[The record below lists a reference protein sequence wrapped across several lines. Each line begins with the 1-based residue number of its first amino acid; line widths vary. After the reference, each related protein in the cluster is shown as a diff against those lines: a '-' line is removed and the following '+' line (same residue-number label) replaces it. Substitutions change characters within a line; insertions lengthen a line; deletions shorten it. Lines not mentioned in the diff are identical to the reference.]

1 MTLNSI
7 PGDFSYEFDKNNN
20 LVLRPKE
27 ETKVSS
33 YDISRNDEPVAE
45 MKYADGTKVLIFK
58 ALGIPVRD
66 YVFDKIWIEEEKVY
80 CISITGEYK
89 YVSSLDFY
97 RDEKVLY
104 ETKLDV
110 REIVDPKK
118 YQEIKYEVKDGLLF
132 IYFLHNDKNED
143 VKFPPCFI
151 RE

>member
-1 MTLNSI
+1 MTFNNI
-7 PGDFSYEFDKNNN
+7 PGNISYEFDKNNN
-20 LVLRPKE
+20 LVLKPKD

-33 YDISRNDEPVAE
+33 YDISRHDKPVVE
-45 MKYADGTKVLIFK
+45 MKYTDGTKVLIFK
-58 ALGIPVRD
+58 APGIPLRD

-89 YVSSLDFY
+89 YINSLDFK

-132 IYFLHNDKNED
+132 LYFLHDDKNKEF
-143 VKFPPCFI
+143 KFPLCFI

>member
-1 MTLNSI
+1 MTLNNI
-7 PGDFSYEFDKNNN
+7 PRNISYEFDKNNN
-20 LVLRPKE
+20 LVLKPKD

-33 YDISRNDEPVAE
+33 YDISRHDQPIAE
-45 MKYADGTKVLIFK
+45 FKHADGTKVLIFK
-58 ALGIPVRD
+58 ALGIPLRD

-89 YVSSLDFY
+89 YINSLDFK
-97 RDEKVLY
+97 RDVKVLY

-110 REIVDPKK
+110 REIVNPKK

-132 IYFLHNDKNED
+132 LYLLHDDKNKEF
-143 VKFPPCFI
+143 KFPPCFI

>member
-1 MTLNSI
+1 MTFNNISRDI
-7 PGDFSYEFDKNNN
+7 SYEFDKNNN
-20 LVLRPKE
+20 LGLKPKD

-33 YDISRNDEPVAE
+33 YDISRHDKPVVE

-58 ALGIPVRD
+58 APGIPLRD

-80 CISITGEYK
+80 CISIIGEYK
-89 YVSSLDFY
+89 YINSLDFK
-97 RDEKVLY
+97 RNEKVLY

-110 REIVDPKK
+110 RETVNPKE

-132 IYFLHNDKNED
+132 LYFLHDDKNKEF
-143 VKFPPCFI
+143 KFPLCFI

>member
-1 MTLNSI
+1 MTLNNI
-7 PGDFSYEFDKNNN
+7 PGNIEYEFGKNNN
-20 LVLRPKE
+20 LVLRQVN

-33 YDISRNDEPVAE
+33 YDISRHDEPVAE

-58 ALGIPVRD
+58 APGIPLRD

-80 CISITGEYK
+80 CISIIGEYK
-89 YVSSLDFY
+89 YINSLDFK

-110 REIVDPKK
+110 RETVNPKE

-132 IYFLHNDKNED
+132 LYFLHNDKNKEF
-143 VKFPPCFI
+143 KFPLCFI

>member
-132 IYFLHNDKNED
+132 IYFLHNYKNED
-143 VKFPPCFI
+143 VKFPPCLS